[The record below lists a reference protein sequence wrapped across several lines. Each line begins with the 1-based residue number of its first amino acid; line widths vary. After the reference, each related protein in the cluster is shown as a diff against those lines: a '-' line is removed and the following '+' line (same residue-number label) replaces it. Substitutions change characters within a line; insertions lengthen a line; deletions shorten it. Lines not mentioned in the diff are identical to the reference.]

1 MMMNRRL
8 ATASILLPL
17 AAAVGSPPAVAADPY
32 PTRPVK
38 LIIPFSVGGGTD
50 TVSRVFADH
59 LKNRLGQPV
68 VVENKGGAGSA
79 VGTEQVVR
87 SEPDGY
93 TLLVNAD
100 TVGIFPLIY
109 ANLKFDVRTDLTPIS
124 FFASAPIVLVAH
136 PSVPAKDVAEL
147 VAIARKQPGAVSL
160 ATSGLGTPHDLAA
173 ILFSRAAK
181 VELNEIAYK
190 GNGPALA
197 DVVAGHVQIGM
208 FTLSSVQSYATAG
221 KLKLLAVTSSKR
233 TPLAPEVPSMAEA
246 GLPSVDMSSR
256 YLLIA
261 PAKTPKAVVSRLEEE
276 VAEIARTPA
285 FRDQLS
291 KMGFETLS
299 TTSKET
305 ETLLQ
310 RERERWAPIFGS
322 AKLVPKPIN

>member
-1 MMMNRRL
+1 MMNRRL

-17 AAAVGSPPAVAADPY
+17 AAAAASLPAFAAEAY
-32 PTRPVK
+32 PARPIK

-50 TVSRVFADH
+50 TVSRIFADH
-59 LKNRLGQPV
+59 LKNRLGQV
-68 VVENKGGAGSA
+68 VVVDNKGGAGSA
-79 VGTEQVVR
+79 VGTEHVVR

-109 ANLKFDVRTDLTPIS
+109 PNLKFDVRTDLAPIS

-136 PSVPAKDVAEL
+136 PSVAVKDVAEL
-147 VAIARKQPGAVSL
+147 IALARKQPGAVTL

-181 VELNEIAYK
+181 VEFNEIAYK

-208 FTLSSVQSYATAG
+208 FTLSSVQSYAAAG

-233 TPLAPEVPSMAEA
+233 TPLAPEIPSMAEA

-256 YLLIA
+256 YLLLA
-261 PAKTPKAVVSRLEEE
+261 PAKTPKAVVSRLEKE

-299 TTSKET
+299 TTAKDT
-305 ETLLQ
+305 EALLQ
-310 RERERWAPIFGS
+310 KERERWAPIFDS
-322 AKLVPKPIN
+322 AKLAPKPIN